1 MLTVRWQPT
10 WCCRMWVRM
19 AIVTPKADGRTS
31 HAVPSRP
38 ADLVV
43 TPRARAGCVINL
55 RDPIVSHAWGCDT
68 ESLCRLVNVD
78 NVLLATNPTTAT
90 ALMEAFKI
98 SFGAKRRLPESFY
111 RKLESP
117 SVRALLVEMAPR
129 PFSEKWRLG
138 PHA

>member
-1 MLTVRWQPT
+1 MLCQAGPPT
-10 WCCRMWVRM
+10 
-19 AIVTPKADGRTS
+19 S
-31 HAVPSRP
+31 LLLP
-38 ADLVV
+38 ARV
-43 TPRARAGCVINL
+43 GCVINL
-55 RDPIVSHAWGCDT
+55 RDPIMSHAWGCDT

>member
-1 MLTVRWQPT
+1 M
-10 WCCRMWVRM
+10 
-19 AIVTPKADGRTS
+19 
-31 HAVPSRP
+31 
-38 ADLVV
+38 
-43 TPRARAGCVINL
+43 
-55 RDPIVSHAWGCDT
+55 SHAWGCDT

-117 SVRALLVEMAPR
+117 SVRALLVETAPR
-129 PFSEKWRLG
+129 PFSGKWRLG